1 MSLFK
6 GRRGPPAPEHNAHLL
21 SAEDQERDRIKRRAR
36 EAQLRDYK
44 YRTEHWER
52 LVLTPL
58 SREINTCKVLAHQY
72 KHGTHKTEVNPA
84 AAEFWTAYTQ
94 LCRRIR
100 KKLQLM
106 AGAAKAPEPDAN
118 WGTYVPEA
126 IKTKVLLT
134 YAERVPPK
142 PGQRRKELF
151 GATATGPE
159 PTVAQLRVRSAAS
172 KRLKDMQARLE
183 ERIALDGPNLPKSYL
198 AKLRLELHCIEQ
210 ARIALQ
216 NRPLFKPTPR
226 RWEHLLSA
234 ELRAQR
240 REATNPDGLVLKP
253 SAPEWWEDR
262 LRGEVPLEPESRE
275 AADEGESDGQADA

>member
-1 MSLFK
+1 MSIFK
-6 GRRGPPAPEHNAHLL
+6 GRRGAPALEHNAHLF
-21 SAEDQERDRIKRRAR
+21 SAEDQERERIKRRAR

-72 KHGTHKTEVNPA
+72 KHGTHKTEVNTA

-100 KKLQLM
+100 KKLQLL

-118 WGTYVPEA
+118 WGTYVPQS
-126 IKTKVLLT
+126 IQQKVRQA
-134 YAERVPPK
+134 YAERVPVRA
-142 PGQRRKELF
+142 GMRRKELF
-151 GATATGPE
+151 GASPAGPE
-159 PTVAQLRVRSAAS
+159 PTTAQLRVRSRAH

-183 ERIALDGPNLPKSYL
+183 ERIALDGPNMPKTFL
-198 AKLRLELHCIEQ
+198 AKLRLELHCVEQ

-226 RWEHLLSA
+226 RWDHLLSA

-240 REATNPDGLVLKP
+240 REATNPDGRVLKP

-262 LRGEVPLEPESRE
+262 LRGEIPLEP
-275 AADEGESDGQADA
+275 ANEGDDL